1 MKCKDHGKA
10 YYYRGPDGLGE
21 NDSGAGTDCPG
32 IPADRD
38 LYDPAA
44 FYLAHASEDPGY
56 MAGIRM
62 VTKLAKDFR
71 YFNTFNSNNV
81 ILHL

>member
-1 MKCKDHGKA
+1 M
-10 YYYRGPDGLGE
+10 
-21 NDSGAGTDCPG
+21 PG
-32 IPADRD
+32 IRT
-38 LYDPAA
+38 
-44 FYLAHASEDPGY
+44 
-56 MAGIRM
+56 